1 MPRRTPRAHELAIG
15 QPLPCDVYDDRGLL
29 LLRAGALVTSASQ
42 LEKLTRQLFADKPP
56 SPSSSQSPPREPAR
70 HSALGLV
77 LAARRRLQLLL
88 GAPPDADF
96 PRELLRIAGMV
107 RRACH
112 ANAEVA
118 LASILLQRD
127 DPYAVRHPVNAA
139 IVCQVAG
146 ATMALGAAELTATMA
161 AALTMNIGMFELQQ
175 ELQAREAP
183 LSDEQHA
190 AVRAHCERG
199 VSLLRERAVTDPL
212 WLHAVRDHHERA
224 DGDGY
229 PRGKAGA
236 SLARSTQLLSLAD
249 IYCARVSGRD
259 YRPPVLPT
267 VAMRWLFQSDGA
279 QADPRLSALFIR
291 ALGVHPPG
299 TGVRLRSGS
308 IAVVTHRGAGGH
320 PPRVAS
326 ITTHDGLRIGRP
338 IRRGDELP
346 VHAISDVVDLDA
358 LALEVSMEALWGADA
373 TA

>member
-1 MPRRTPRAHELAIG
+1 MSRRVPRADELAIG
-15 QPLPCDVYDDRGLL
+15 RPLPCDVYDDRGLL
-29 LLRAGALVTSASQ
+29 LLRAGALITSASQ

-56 SPSSSQSPPREPAR
+56 SSPPPSELPR

-77 LAARRRLQLLL
+77 LAARQRLQALL
-88 GAPPDADF
+88 GAPPNPDF
-96 PRELLRIAGMV
+96 PRELLRIAVMV

-112 ANAEVA
+112 VNAEVA
-118 LASILLQRD
+118 LASILLQRN
-127 DPYAVRHPVNAA
+127 DPYAVRHPIDAA

-146 ATMALGAAELTATMA
+146 ATMALSAAELTATMA

-175 ELQAREAP
+175 ELQACEAP

-190 AVRAHCERG
+190 AVRTHCERS
-199 VSLLRERAVTDPL
+199 VSLLRDREVTDPL

-229 PRGKAGA
+229 PRGKTGA

-249 IYCARVSGRD
+249 VYCARVSGRA

-279 QADPRLSALFIR
+279 QADTRLSALFIR

-326 ITTHDGLRIGRP
+326 ITTHDGLRLGRP

-346 VHAISDVVDLDA
+346 AHAISDVVDLDA

-373 TA
+373 SA